1 MTLGSRP
8 LGRLSLGTG
17 SLGGLQRPISTE
29 TFNGTIDAAWNSGI
43 RYFDTAPIYGLGVSE
58 QRLGASLQQRQR
70 EEFILST
77 KIGRLLRYPDEPT
90 GSAEL
95 DHGYDQAWYDVQRR
109 KLVVDF
115 SAEATLRS
123 IEESLERLAVDRIDI
138 VYIHDTFEE
147 HHYRAA
153 MTGAY
158 PALERLRLEGAIGSI
173 GVGIGR
179 TETLRRFAE
188 DGDFDYFLVAG
199 RYTLLDHSGAGELLS
214 ACTRRKISIVLGGV
228 FNSGILADPYG
239 QGASFDYRPADIER
253 IARARR
259 LDSICRDHGVSLKA
273 AALQFPLAHPAVE
286 TVLLGSSS
294 PEEIAENVSL
304 AGLQLPAKLWS
315 DLRAEQLIS
324 ADMPTPPAA
333 A

>member
-1 MTLGSRP
+1 MTLSRP

-17 SLGGLQRPISTE
+17 SLGGLQRPISAA
-29 TFNGTIDAAWNSGI
+29 TFDATIDAAWDLGI

-58 QRLGASLQQRQR
+58 QRLGANLRRRPR
-70 EEFILST
+70 EEMILST
-77 KIGRLLRYPDEPT
+77 KIGRLLRHPDQHT
-90 GSAEL
+90 GAAEL
-95 DHGYDQAWYDVQRR
+95 DHGYDDAWYDVPRK

-123 IEESLERLAVDRIDI
+123 IEESQERLGQQRIDI

-147 HHYRAA
+147 HQYRAA

-158 PALERLRLEGAIGSI
+158 PALERLRAEGIIGSI

-179 TETLRRFAE
+179 TETLLRFAE

-199 RYTLLDHSGAGELLS
+199 RYTLLDHSGAAELLS
-214 ACTRRKISIVLGGV
+214 VCTRRKISVVVGGV
-228 FNSGILADPYG
+228 FNSGIMADPYVEG
-239 QGASFDYRPADIER
+239 PSFDYRSAHVEL

-259 LDSICRDHGVSLKA
+259 IDGVCRDHGVPLKA

-286 TVLLGSSS
+286 TVLLGSTS
-294 PEEIAENVSL
+294 PEETMENVRLASL
-304 AGLQLPAKLWS
+304 ELPSALWS
-315 DLRAEQLIS
+315 DLRTEQLIA
-324 ADMPTPPAA
+324 ADMPKPSIAS
-333 A
+333 

>member
-1 MTLGSRP
+1 MTSSNRR

-17 SLGGLQRPISTE
+17 SLGGLQRPISAA
-29 TFNGTIDAAWNSGI
+29 TFCATIDAAWDSGI
-43 RYFDTAPIYGLGVSE
+43 RYFDTAPIYGLGVAE
-58 QRLGASLQQRQR
+58 QRLGASLMQRPR

-77 KIGRLLRYPDEPT
+77 KIGRLLRQPNEPT

-95 DHGYDQAWYDVQRR
+95 DHGYDQAWHDVPRR

-123 IEESLERLAVDRIDI
+123 IDESLGRLGLDRIDI

-147 HHYRAA
+147 QHYRAA
-153 MTGAY
+153 MKGAY
-158 PALERLRLEGAIGSI
+158 PALERLRREGTIGSI

-179 TETLRRFAE
+179 IETLRRFAQ

-199 RYTLLDHSGAGELLS
+199 RYTLLDHEGAGPLLT
-214 ACTRRKISIVLGGV
+214 ACTQRNISIVLGGV
-228 FNSGILADPYG
+228 FNSGILADPYS
-239 QGASFDYRPADIER
+239 QGASFDYRPADIAR
-253 IARARR
+253 IARARH
-259 LDSICRDHGVSLKA
+259 LESICRDHGVSLKA

-294 PEEIAENVSL
+294 PEEISENVSL
-304 AGLQLPAKLWS
+304 AGLELPATLWS
-315 DLRAEQLIS
+315 DLRAAQLIS
-324 ADMPTPPAA
+324 ADMPTPSAA
-333 A
+333 P